1 MNMDEYITIDELA
14 RKLKVSRGYLYN
26 LCYQDRIPHRKIGR
40 LVRFV
45 LCEIEVWIDSNTE
58 RVAVDGKH
66 L

>member
-14 RKLKVSRGYLYN
+14 RKLNVSRGYLYN
-26 LCYQDRIPHRKIGR
+26 LCYQGKIPHRKIGR

-45 LCEIEVWIDSNTE
+45 PSEIEDWIDSNTE
-58 RVAVDGKH
+58 QVAIDGKH